1 MTQYRIEWRLLKY
14 SRISCHGDWHGHDS
28 KKFLEQNV
36 EFLNKEHR
44 GEIHHWIATRLSLKS
59 GHHEFNVWRRQSTWF
74 PSGLRLRSLT
84 V

>member
-14 SRISCHGDWHGHDS
+14 SRISCNGDWHGHDS

-44 GEIHHWIATRLSLKS
+44 GEIHHWIATR
-59 GHHEFNVWRRQSTWF
+59 
-74 PSGLRLRSLT
+74 
-84 V
+84 